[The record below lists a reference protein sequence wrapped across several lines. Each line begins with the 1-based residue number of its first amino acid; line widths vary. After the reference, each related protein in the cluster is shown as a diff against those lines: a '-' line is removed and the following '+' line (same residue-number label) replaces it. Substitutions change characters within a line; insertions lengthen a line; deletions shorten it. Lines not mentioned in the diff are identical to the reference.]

1 MRKIIPHRSLAHRY
15 ALALWEVAQENNL
28 THDIYRDMTLI
39 NKVASENPEL
49 RRVMVSQVIPERKK
63 FQVFQAI
70 FEKHIAPV
78 TLSFSRLVIEN
89 GRQNITWSIANEYI
103 NIFKAHYR
111 IFDIT
116 LRTAVPLRREDKDLL
131 LKKLQPVIKGT
142 VNLEEEIDPELIGG
156 FQVIYEDFVYD
167 ASVKRELERF
177 RQEFS
182 INLFE
187 KQY

>member
-15 ALALWEVAQENNL
+15 ALALWEVALENRLVQEVYN
-28 THDIYRDMTLI
+28 DMQLI
-39 NKVASENPEL
+39 TRVAAENPEF
-49 RRVMVSQVIPERKK
+49 RRVMVSQVIPEKK
-63 FQVFQAI
+63 KMQVFKAI
-70 FEKHIAPV
+70 FENHISPV

-89 GRQNITWSIANEYI
+89 GRQGISLSIAAEYI
-103 NIFKAHYR
+103 SIYKQHFR

-116 LRTAVPLRREDKDLL
+116 LRSAVPFKPEDKQRLL
-131 LKKLQPVIKGT
+131 EKLQPVVRGT
-142 VNLEEEIDPELIGG
+142 VNLEEETDPSLIGG

-177 RQEFS
+177 RQEFTV
-182 INLFE
+182 NLFE

>member
-1 MRKIIPHRSLAHRY
+1 MRKIVPHRSLAHRY
-15 ALALWEVAQENNL
+15 ALALWDVAQENNL
-28 THDIYRDMTLI
+28 LQDVYNDMLLI
-39 NKVASENPEL
+39 AKVASENPEL

-63 FQVFQAI
+63 FQVFKAV
-70 FEKHIAPV
+70 FEKHITPV

-89 GRQNITWSIANEYI
+89 GRQNITWSIASEYI
-103 NIFKAHYR
+103 NIFKAHFR

-116 LRTAVPLRREDKDLL
+116 LRTAVPLRKEDRDLL

-142 VNLEEEIDPELIGG
+142 VNLEEETDPELIGG
-156 FQVIYEDFVYD
+156 FQVMYEDYVYD
-167 ASVKRELERF
+167 ASVKRELEKF
-177 RQEFS
+177 TKEFT